1 MEGNEEE
8 NNEQNQINHEELDAQ
23 GKFNIQHSQENLA
36 MQNQQQQATQSS
48 GDDMHAQQF
57 DHQDQD
63 YEIKIMSLKKKSK
76 SMKTN
81 NNKNMMKNKSRS
93 N

>member
-1 MEGNEEE
+1 MQEKEENANDNEMEGNEEE

-63 YEIKIMSLKKKSK
+63 YEPEEEEQEHENKQIR
-76 SMKTN
+76 TN
-81 NNKNMMKNKSRS
+81 
-93 N
+93 